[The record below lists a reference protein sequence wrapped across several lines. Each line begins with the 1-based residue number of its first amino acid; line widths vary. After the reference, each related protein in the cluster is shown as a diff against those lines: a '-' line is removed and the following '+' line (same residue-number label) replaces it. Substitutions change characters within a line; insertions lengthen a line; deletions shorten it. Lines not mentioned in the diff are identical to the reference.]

1 MTFAGNC
8 NYSTP
13 ADGAAA
19 MVTLAAQL
27 VAAGWDI
34 TDQSD
39 GSTYPSTFPTTGSC
53 GSGAWIALESPGGGQ
68 SWCIQADTSGN
79 KTLWRVKYAP
89 NTFTGGSPAA
99 LEVPSASG
107 EVVLIGGGTDAAP
120 TFNQL
125 LDTDGTYRWLVA
137 CDDAAPYGWHAMA
150 FLSGGFGSRTLMMF
164 DPLLANSY
172 APADANPY
180 VVSARYSASVVIG
193 STQTFTSPYN
203 LFVSNTGYPA
213 KLQGPTWVNLGYLG
227 AFLPGYGY
235 PLGSGG
241 EIGPNVYTGFEQRV
255 LIGYAR
261 ISGQGFSGYSSLI
274 TAGTCVSSP
283 ARTTGDVLQVGT
295 DYYVR
300 LDYLYL
306 PWDSTVVVI

>member
-19 MVTLAAQL
+19 RVTLLAQL
-27 VAAGWDI
+27 VSAGWTI
-34 TDQSD
+34 TNQSD
-39 GSTYPSTFPTTGSC
+39 GGTLGNAFNGSL
-53 GSGAWIALESPGGGQ
+53 SSWFAVQNPNGQ
-68 SWCIQADTSGN
+68 GWCVQADSGGDVT
-79 KTLWRVKYAP
+79 KWRVKYANAP
-89 NTFTGGSPAA
+89 FIGIVS
-99 LEVPSASG
+99 PSATQVPGCLSG
-107 EVVLIGGGTDAAP
+107 VEVVLIGGGTDAAP

-125 LDTDGTYRWLVA
+125 LAADGTYRWLVA

-180 VVSARYSASVVIG
+180 VVAARYGNGILG
-193 STQTFTSPYN
+193 DTQSFTAPSGN
-203 LFVSNTGYPA
+203 FSSNTGVPA

-227 AFLPGYGY
+227 ANLPGYGY
-235 PLGSGG
+235 QLGNGG
-241 EIGPNVYTGFEQRV
+241 EVGPNVYTGFEQRV

-274 TAGTCVSSP
+274 TAGTCVTSP

-295 DYYVR
+295 DYFVR

-306 PWDSTVVVI
+306 PWDSTAVVI

>member
-19 MVTLAAQL
+19 MVTLLAQL
-27 VAAGWDI
+27 VTAGWTI
-34 TDQSD
+34 TAQSD
-39 GSTYPSTFPTTGSC
+39 GGTLGNAFNGSPL
-53 GSGAWIALESPGGGQ
+53 SWFAVQNPNGQ
-68 SWCIQADTSGN
+68 GWCVQADSGGDMT
-79 KTLWRVKYAP
+79 KWRVKYANAP
-89 NTFTGGSPAA
+89 FIGIVS
-99 LEVPSASG
+99 PSATQVPGCLSG
-107 EVVLIGGGTDAAP
+107 VEVVLIGGGTDAAP

-125 LDTDGTYRWLVA
+125 LAADGTYRWLVA

-180 VVSARYSASVVIG
+180 VVAARYGTGILG
-193 STQTFTSPYN
+193 DTQSFTSPSGN
-203 LFVSNTGYPA
+203 FSSNTGVPA
-213 KLQGPTWVNLGYLG
+213 KLQGATWVNLGYLG
-227 AFLPGYGY
+227 ANLPGFGY
-235 PLGSGG
+235 QLGTGG
-241 EIGPNVYTGFEQRV
+241 EVGPNVYTGFEQRV

-274 TAGTCVSSP
+274 TAGTCVLTP

-295 DYYVR
+295 DYFVR